1 MLGFKSS
8 LLIFSILWAIPSL
21 AAGDTP
27 APSFQTVSGK
37 PAPASSEKVK
47 KKKVD
52 KLEIGDRVLIKI
64 YPEDEYIKGG
74 EMVVSSEGDIALP
87 LIGKIKVEGLQ
98 LVEAEREIVKL
109 LAADYLVNPIV
120 VIEVTKD
127 ITKLTKSLS
136 ILGQV
141 QKPGT
146 YQMPLE
152 DKLTLLQL
160 ISMAG
165 GFTDVANVKKI
176 KIIRKEGGKVQVI
189 HANAES
195 IIGGKSVDVELAP
208 EDVVHVGESLF

>member
-1 MLGFKSS
+1 MSAFKIF
-8 LLIFSILWAIPSL
+8 LLIFSLFWALSPL
-21 AAGDTP
+21 AAEVNPPSSQAGTGKSEP
-27 APSFQTVSGK
+27 AQ
-37 PAPASSEKVK
+37 SEKVK

-64 YPEDEYIKGG
+64 FPEDEYIKGG

-98 LVEAEREIVKL
+98 LVEAERTIVNM
-109 LAADYLVNPIV
+109 LARDYLVNPVV

-127 ITKLTKSLS
+127 VTKLTKSLS

-176 KIIRKEGGKVQVI
+176 KIIRKESGKVKVI
-189 HANAES
+189 HANAEA
-195 IIGGKSVDVELAP
+195 IISGKSVDVELAP